1 MNGFSGDGNT
11 SFLLIFRQIL
21 LVMKTLL
28 SLLFFHLLMTS
39 VSAQTPVRL
48 VMHHHLGT
56 NDFALA
62 TAASNNLGNAFNVSV
77 LKYYV
82 TKFTIVHNGG
92 QLMTVP
98 DDVVALVTVDGASTT
113 IDLGSF
119 SVTNIE
125 GIRFHIG
132 VHTPVNH
139 EDPSLLPGNHPLAP
153 QSPSMHWGWASGY
166 RFVLLEGMAGASL
179 NQGLELHG
187 LGDANYF
194 ETAVLAQSVTE
205 NGGESIHIDAD
216 YEKALQDINVSGGLV
231 VHGELA
237 EAATMIANF
246 RDHVYTA
253 TIGAGLGETT
263 TEGGMSI
270 YPNPS
275 HGSFTV
281 AFTGVE
287 GKLVINDVSGKIVHT
302 EAILFG
308 TTAKSLTLQEEGV
321 YFITL
326 HTAQGTTTQ
335 QLVIK

>member
-1 MNGFSGDGNT
+1 MKKLLPFLTFS
-11 SFLLIFRQIL
+11 
-21 LVMKTLL
+21 V
-28 SLLFFHLLMTS
+28 LM
-39 VSAQTPVRL
+39 VSAYAQTPVRL

-56 NDFALA
+56 NDFALG
-62 TAASNNLGNAFNVSV
+62 TAASNNLGNAFNVSA
-77 LKYYV
+77 LKYYM

-92 QLMTVP
+92 QLLTVS
-98 DDVVALVTVDGASTT
+98 DDTVALVTASGNATT
-113 IDLGSF
+113 IELGSF
-119 SVTNIE
+119 NVTNIE

-139 EDPSLLPGNHPLAP
+139 EDPSLLPANHPLAP

-166 RFVLLEGMAGASL
+166 RFILLEGMSGVSL

-187 LGDANYF
+187 LGDTNYF
-194 ETAVLAQSVTE
+194 ETAVLANSVTE

-216 YEKALQDINVSGGLV
+216 YEKALQNIDVSGGLV

-246 RDHVYTA
+246 RDYVYSA
-253 TIGAGLGETT
+253 TIGANVGEIAA
-263 TEGGMSI
+263 EGGMAV

-281 AFTGVE
+281 AFTNVE
-287 GKLVINDVSGKIVHT
+287 GKLIINDVSGKIVHS

-308 TTAKSLTLQEEGV
+308 TGSKSLTLPEEGI
-321 YFITL
+321 YFVTL
-326 HTAQGTTTQ
+326 HTATGTTTQ

>member
-1 MNGFSGDGNT
+1 MKKFFTLLLFN
-11 SFLLIFRQIL
+11 FLLAL
-21 LVMKTLL
+21 TY
-28 SLLFFHLLMTS
+28 
-39 VSAQTPVRL
+39 AQTPVRL

-56 NDFALA
+56 NDFALG
-62 TAASNNLGNAFNVSV
+62 TGASNNVGNAFNLSA

-98 DDVVALVTVDGASTT
+98 DDVVALVTVDGALTT
-113 IDLGSF
+113 IELGSF
-119 SVTNIE
+119 NVTNIE

-139 EDPSLLPGNHPLAP
+139 DDPSLQPANSPLAP

-166 RFVLLEGMAGASL
+166 RFILLEGMAGVSL

-194 ETAVLAQSVTE
+194 ETEVLAQSVTE
-205 NGGESIHIDAD
+205 NGGESVHIDAD
-216 YEKALQDINVSGGLV
+216 YEKGLRDIDVNGGLV

-246 RDHVYTA
+246 RDYVYTA
-253 TIGAGLGETT
+253 TLGAGLNETSS
-263 TEGGMSI
+263 ESGMAI

-281 AFTGVE
+281 AFEGVE
-287 GKLVINDVSGKIVHT
+287 GKLTINDVSGKTVQTETIVY
-302 EAILFG
+302 G
-308 TTAKSLTLQEEGV
+308 TTSKSLSLPEEGI
-321 YFITL
+321 YFVTL
-326 HTAQGTTTQ
+326 HTAQGTITQ

>member
-1 MNGFSGDGNT
+1 MKK
-11 SFLLIFRQIL
+11 LL
-21 LVMKTLL
+21 TLL
-28 SLLFFHLLMTS
+28 MFNLMLAFS
-39 VSAQTPVRL
+39 YAQTPVRL

-56 NDFALA
+56 NDFALG
-62 TAASNNLGNAFNVSV
+62 TAASNNLGNAFNLSA

-98 DDVVALVTVDGASTT
+98 DDVVALVTVNGASTT
-113 IDLGSF
+113 IELGSF

-139 EDPSLLPGNHPLAP
+139 EDPSLLPSNNPLAP

-166 RFVLLEGMAGASL
+166 RFILLEGMAGASL

-194 ETAVLAQSVTE
+194 ETIVLAQSVNE

-216 YEKALQDINVSGGLV
+216 YEKGLKDINVSGGLV

-237 EAATMIANF
+237 EAADLIANF
-246 RDHVYTA
+246 RDHVYSA
-253 TIGAGLGETT
+253 TLGASIGETT

-281 AFTGVE
+281 AFAGVE
-287 GKLVINDVSGKIVHT
+287 GKLVINDVSGKMVHT
-302 EAILFG
+302 EEILFG
-308 TTAKSLTLQEEGV
+308 TTTKSLSLPEEGI
-321 YFITL
+321 YFVTL
-326 HTAQGTTTQ
+326 HTSQGTSTQ